1 MYRVL
6 KPDGKAY
13 IVTQGHKLMNRVLD
27 YDWCKKMWTVD
38 EILPIGIGGLDA
50 FLYTLSK
57 NATSTVV

>member
-13 IVTQGHKLMNRVLD
+13 IVTQGQKLMNRVLD

-57 NATSTVV
+57 NTTFTIV

>member
-13 IVTQGHKLMNRVLD
+13 IVTQGQKLMNRVLD

-38 EILPIGIGGLDA
+38 EILPIGISGLDRK
-50 FLYTLSK
+50 S
-57 NATSTVV
+57 VV